1 MKISEIISP
10 ESVRLDLTSS
20 SKTSLL
26 QAISEIAATE
36 LGIGASEILLAL
48 TNREKLG
55 STGIGQGIAIPH
67 APVPGVERP
76 FFLIIRLKKPIDF
89 EAVDDAPV
97 DIVCLL
103 LTPVQGSQLNMLA
116 HLARKLRSPEIVGAI
131 RSSSSPEEVYSLLVD
146 DGAM

>member
-1 MKISEIISP
+1 MKISEIINP
-10 ESVRLDLTSS
+10 ESVRLDLVSP

-26 QAISEIAATE
+26 QTISEIAEAA

-48 TNREKLG
+48 NNREQLG
-55 STGIGQGIAIPH
+55 STGIGLGIAIPH
-67 APVPGVERP
+67 APVPGVESP
-76 FFLIIRLKKPIDF
+76 FFLIIRLKKLIDF

-103 LTPVQGSQLNMLA
+103 LTPVEGSQLNVLA

-131 RSSSSPEEVYSLLVD
+131 RCSSSRVEVVSLLAD
-146 DGAM
+146 DGAS